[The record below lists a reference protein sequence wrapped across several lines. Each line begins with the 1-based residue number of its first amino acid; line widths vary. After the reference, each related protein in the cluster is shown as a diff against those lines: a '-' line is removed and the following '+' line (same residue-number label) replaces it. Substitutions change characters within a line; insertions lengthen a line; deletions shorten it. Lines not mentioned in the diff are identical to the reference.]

1 VSRGRA
7 GAAPVALDLDPRLLI
22 RQTQPISME
31 AMPDPVIPRPAA
43 TLLLLRDGVAGLE
56 VLMTARHEE
65 SGFAAGAL
73 VFPGGK
79 VEPED
84 RALRPSCAGCDG
96 LDDTA
101 LGFRIAAIRET
112 FEESGILLARN
123 AGGTALLSAAEF
135 DGLRR
140 RHSEAGTV
148 PGFAALVAAAG
159 LQLATDTLVPYAHWI
174 TPVDRPKRFDTHFFL
189 APTPVDQIAVHDGRE
204 AVETVWT
211 TPQATLEAAD
221 REQVKLVFATR
232 MNLVKLASSRTVTE
246 ALAAATRDAV
256 VTVCPE
262 IVKTPEGPA
271 IRIPEAAG
279 YGLTEMLVGAMP
291 RA

>member
-1 VSRGRA
+1 
-7 GAAPVALDLDPRLLI
+7 
-22 RQTQPISME
+22 ME
-31 AMPDPVIPRPAA
+31 AMQDPVIPRPAA

-79 VEPED
+79 VEAED
-84 RALRPSCAGCDG
+84 LALRAACAGCEE

-112 FEESGILLARN
+112 FEESGILLARHDG
-123 AGGTALLSAAEF
+123 ASALLSAEALA
-135 DGLRR
+135 GLQQ
-140 RHSEAGTV
+140 RHPAM
-148 PGFAALVAAAG
+148 GFADLVGAAG
-159 LQLATDTLVPYAHWI
+159 LLLATDTLVPYAHWI
-174 TPVDRPKRFDTHFFL
+174 TPADRPKRFDTHFFL
-189 APTPVDQIAVHDGRE
+189 APTPVDQVAVHDGHE

-211 TPQATLEAAD
+211 TPAATLEAAD
-221 REQVKLVFATR
+221 RDRVKLVFATR
-232 MNLVKLASSRTVTE
+232 MNLVKLAASRTVAE
-246 ALAAATRDAV
+246 ALAAAAREPV

-262 IVKTPEGPA
+262 IVKTPQGPA
-271 IRIPEAAG
+271 IRIPASAG
-279 YGLTEMLVGAMP
+279 YGLTEMLVGSMP